1 MNQMQLNLNKVLYV
15 PNLSKDLLSIA
26 AMTQMGAE
34 VLFDE
39 RKCIISKNERKV
51 TTGHLVDSKL
61 YMVTQME
68 RLTSPRVFWSFELL
82 LYWSVDKRQA
92 CWRHELFKW
101 RSEQR
106 VWRMRTRE
114 NAQNPFFQEKWK
126 GNTPAP
132 PTCTQWPLW
141 PNECWFCWWKQ
152 VCPYVYWWLHQI
164 CHSIFHQEQVW
175 SVIKV
180 RGICDNDGKRGLHI
194 SSPTRTHQT
203 RMAFQKDWI
212 AQ

>member
-1 MNQMQLNLNKVLYV
+1 MMNQMQLNLNKVLYV

-82 LYWSVDKRQA
+82 LY
-92 CWRHELFKW
+92 
-101 RSEQR
+101 
-106 VWRMRTRE
+106 
-114 NAQNPFFQEKWK
+114 
-126 GNTPAP
+126 
-132 PTCTQWPLW
+132 
-141 PNECWFCWWKQ
+141 
-152 VCPYVYWWLHQI
+152 
-164 CHSIFHQEQVW
+164 
-175 SVIKV
+175 
-180 RGICDNDGKRGLHI
+180 
-194 SSPTRTHQT
+194 
-203 RMAFQKDWI
+203 
-212 AQ
+212 